1 MSEQRWAWAEI
12 DLAAVAHNV
21 GVVRA
26 AAAPAAVWAVV
37 KADGYGHGSADVSR
51 AVLDAGAEGLCVALV
66 QEARVLRNAG
76 IDAPILVLSAQ
87 PFGQAAEAVALGVTS
102 TVIDAAGVAAL
113 DAAALDAGCI
123 HDVHLKIDTGMHRMG
138 CAPQDA
144 ADLAV
149 LAAAAARGLRLAGVF
164 THLATADEPDHP
176 AIALQLARFDQALAA
191 VRDAGVDPGVVHIA
205 NSAGALAL
213 PSARRD
219 MVRAGIAVYGI
230 SPGAGVDH
238 LASALRPAMSLHARV
253 SRVQRVPA
261 GEGVSYGLRHTV
273 QRETTIAT
281 VPIGYA
287 DGVPRRSFG
296 AGVEVLVGGT
306 RRPIVGVVTMDQLMV
321 DVGDDEVVVGDQV
334 VLVGEQAG
342 SMGVE
347 RILAAEWADR
357 LGTIGYEIVCGI
369 SARVPRR
376 VRPATS

>member
-1 MSEQRWAWAEI
+1 VSEQRWAWAEI

-21 GVVRA
+21 GVLRA
-26 AAAPAAVWAVV
+26 AAAPAVVWAVV
-37 KADGYGHGSADVSR
+37 KADGYGHGSVDVSR

-66 QEARVLRNAG
+66 QEARVLRDAG
-76 IDAPILVLSAQ
+76 IDAPMLVLSAQ
-87 PFGQAAEAVALGVTS
+87 PSGQAAEAVALGVTS
-102 TVIDAAGVAAL
+102 AVIDAAGMAAL
-113 DAAALDAGCI
+113 DAAALDAGRI

-138 CAPQDA
+138 CAPEDA

-149 LAAAAARGLRLAGVF
+149 LAAAASGLRLAGVF

-176 AIALQLARFDQALAA
+176 AVALQFARFDQALAA
-191 VRDAGVDPGVVHIA
+191 VRAVGVDPGVVHIA

-219 MVRAGIAVYGI
+219 LVRAGIAIYGI

-253 SRVQRVPA
+253 SRVQRVQA

-287 DGVPRRSFG
+287 DGVPRRSFVT
-296 AGVEVLVGGT
+296 GVEVLIGGT
-306 RRPIVGVVTMDQLMV
+306 RRPIVGVVSMDQLMI
-321 DVGDDEVVVGDQV
+321 DVGDDEVVVGDRV
-334 VLVGEQAG
+334 VLIGEQAG
-342 SMGVE
+342 AQGVG

>member
-21 GVVRA
+21 GVLRA

-37 KADGYGHGSADVSR
+37 KADGYGHGSVDVSR
-51 AVLDAGAEGLCVALV
+51 AVLDAGADGLCVALV
-66 QEARVLRNAG
+66 QEARVLRGAG
-76 IDAPILVLSAQ
+76 IDAPVLVLSAQ
-87 PFGQAAEAVALGVTS
+87 PSEQAAEAVALGVTS
-102 TVIDAAGVAAL
+102 TVIDAAGMAAL
-113 DAAALDAGCI
+113 DAAALAAGRV

-138 CAPQDA
+138 CAPEDA
-144 ADLAV
+144 AELAV
-149 LAAAAARGLRLAGVF
+149 LAAGASGLRLAGVF

-176 AIALQLARFDQALAA
+176 AVALQLERFDQALAA
-191 VRDAGVDPGVVHIA
+191 VRAAGVDPGVVHAA

-219 MVRAGIAVYGI
+219 LVRAGIAVYGI

-287 DGVPRRSFG
+287 DGVPRRSFAVG
-296 AGVEVLVGGT
+296 AEVLIGGA

-321 DVGDDEVVVGDQV
+321 DVGDDQVVAGDHV
-334 VLVGEQAG
+334 VLVGEQTGAQ
-342 SMGVE
+342 GVGL
-347 RILAAEWADR
+347 ILAAEWADR

-369 SARVPRR
+369 SVRVPRR

>member
-1 MSEQRWAWAEI
+1 VSEQRWAWAEI

-21 GVVRA
+21 GVLRA

-37 KADGYGHGSADVSR
+37 KADGYGHGSVDVAR

-76 IDAPILVLSAQ
+76 IDAPMLVLSAQ
-87 PFGQAAEAVALGVTS
+87 PAEQAAEQVALGVTS
-102 TVIDAAGVAAL
+102 AVIDAAGMAAL
-113 DAAALDAGCI
+113 DAAALDAGRI
-123 HDVHLKIDTGMHRMG
+123 HDVHLKIDTGIHRMG
-138 CAPQDA
+138 CAPEDA
-144 ADLAV
+144 AELAV
-149 LAAAAARGLRLAGVF
+149 LAAGASGLRLAGVF

-176 AIALQLARFDQALAA
+176 AVARQFARFDQALAA
-191 VRDAGVDPGVVHIA
+191 VCAAGVDPGLVHIA

-219 MVRAGIAVYGI
+219 LVRAGIAIYGI

-261 GEGVSYGLRHTV
+261 GEGVSYGLRHIV

-287 DGVPRRSFG
+287 DGVPRRSFA
-296 AGVEVLVGGT
+296 AGVEVLIGGA

-321 DVGDDEVVVGDQV
+321 DVGDDQVAVGDQV

-342 SMGVE
+342 SQGVG

>member
-1 MSEQRWAWAEI
+1 VSEQRWAWAEI

-21 GVVRA
+21 GVLRA
-26 AAAPAAVWAVV
+26 AAAPAVVWAVV
-37 KADGYGHGSADVSR
+37 KADGYGHGSVDVSR

-66 QEARVLRNAG
+66 QEARVLRDAG
-76 IDAPILVLSAQ
+76 IDAPMLVLSAQ
-87 PFGQAAEAVALGVTS
+87 PSGQAAEAVALGVTS
-102 TVIDAAGVAAL
+102 AVIDAAGMAAL
-113 DAAALDAGCI
+113 DAAALDAGRI

-138 CAPQDA
+138 CAPEDA

-149 LAAAAARGLRLAGVF
+149 LAAAASGLRLAGVF

-176 AIALQLARFDQALAA
+176 AVALQFARFDQALAA
-191 VRDAGVDPGVVHIA
+191 VRAVGVDPGVVHIA

-213 PSARRD
+213 PSAHRD
-219 MVRAGIAVYGI
+219 LVRAGIAIYGI

-253 SRVQRVPA
+253 SRVQRVQA

-287 DGVPRRSFG
+287 DGVPRRSF
-296 AGVEVLVGGT
+296 ATGVEVLIGGT
-306 RRPIVGVVTMDQLMV
+306 RRPIVGVVSMDQLMI
-321 DVGDDEVVVGDQV
+321 DVGDDEVVVGDRV
-334 VLVGEQAG
+334 VLIGEQAG
-342 SMGVE
+342 AQGVG

>member
-21 GVVRA
+21 GVLRA
-26 AAAPAAVWAVV
+26 AAAPAVVWAVV
-37 KADGYGHGSADVSR
+37 KADGYGHGSVDVSR

-66 QEARVLRNAG
+66 QEARVLRDAG
-76 IDAPILVLSAQ
+76 IDAPMLVLSAQ
-87 PFGQAAEAVALGVTS
+87 PSGQAAEAVALGVTS
-102 TVIDAAGVAAL
+102 AVIDAAGMAAL
-113 DAAALDAGCI
+113 DAAALDAGRI

-138 CAPQDA
+138 CAPEDA

-149 LAAAAARGLRLAGVF
+149 LAAAASGLRLAGVF

-176 AIALQLARFDQALAA
+176 AVALQFARFDQALAA
-191 VRDAGVDPGVVHIA
+191 VRAVGVDPGVVHIA

-213 PSARRD
+213 PSAHRD
-219 MVRAGIAVYGI
+219 LVRAGIAIYGI

-238 LASALRPAMSLHARV
+238 LASVLRPAMSLHARV
-253 SRVQRVPA
+253 SRVQRVQA

-287 DGVPRRSFG
+287 DGVPRRSFVT
-296 AGVEVLVGGT
+296 GVEVLIGGT
-306 RRPIVGVVTMDQLMV
+306 RRPIVGVVSMDQLMI
-321 DVGDDEVVVGDQV
+321 DVGDDEVVVGDRV
-334 VLVGEQAG
+334 VLIGEQAG
-342 SMGVE
+342 AQGVG